1 MPISEELQ
9 AITWTGSAVRLID
22 QTALPG
28 ALTYLS
34 HDPARTRGR
43 RDHRRGPD
51 RRQRRHRKIGFLGV
65 ALACAD
71 AGIPF
76 VVAAPWSTVDLTA
89 KSEAEI
95 SIEQR
100 AGEEVLSFGVV
111 RTSSDDTEAFNPAFD
126 ITPARLITA
135 LATETGILEVSSG
148 QPPVRGISAA
158 EKPASR
164 SWETGS

>member
-1 MPISEELQ
+1 
-9 AITWTGSAVRLID
+9 
-22 QTALPG
+22 
-28 ALTYLS
+28 
-34 HDPARTRGR
+34 
-43 RDHRRGPD
+43 
-51 RRQRRHRKIGFLGV
+51 V

-100 AGEEVLSFGVV
+100 AGEEVLSFGGV
-111 RTSSDDTEAFNPAFD
+111 RTSPDDTEAFNPAFD

-164 SWETGS
+164 SWETGF